1 MRMYYLKC
9 QSGRVDKG
17 GAGGKAMVVVEV
29 VGLMGGAKTVT
40 KSGAVVM
47 GVALQT
53 PLYKRW
59 ALIGRRRVS
68 HHR

>member
-1 MRMYYLKC
+1 MYYLKC

-17 GAGGKAMVVVEV
+17 AMVVVGV
-29 VGLMGGAKTVT
+29 MGGAKRVT